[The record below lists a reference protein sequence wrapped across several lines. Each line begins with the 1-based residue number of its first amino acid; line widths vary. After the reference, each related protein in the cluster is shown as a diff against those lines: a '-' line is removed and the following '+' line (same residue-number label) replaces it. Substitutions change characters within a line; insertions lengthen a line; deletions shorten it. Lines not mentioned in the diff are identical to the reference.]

1 MVSSL
6 LAALAGIS
14 FHSALAA
21 RRNGLCMTKQTL
33 ESLRNTLTKL
43 QKRQSRLVYAKS
55 TGLLL
60 LALSA
65 LAAAGI
71 GYAAAFTTTGYA
83 SLGLLSLMLAL
94 GVGIGLLL
102 FRASRRGVSDQRA
115 LAHYVEEQLP
125 DFEQR
130 LLTSLEFDRSEA
142 GSSQRGVS
150 PAFVEQLWRDAASH
164 LESQQREVQR
174 VSSAREPLIFLF
186 AGLTAAAVVALS
198 LLESPALR
206 AAARGLTTPFADTAF
221 VEVQPAPTI
230 ALEVMPG
237 DVEMQR
243 GDSLTVSVRVENA
256 QPSALTLQLQD
267 DRLNWRDYPM
277 TLQASDESGASFS
290 YYLPALMKDTLYRV
304 LLPSGEVDSREHQIT
319 LYDLPQIESIAVALD
334 FPEYTGEEDTVE
346 EESGDIVAAR
356 GTEVVLNVLFNKPL
370 ARARILFESSN
381 EQTEEYVDSDLTIDG
396 LSGSVAFTV
405 QGDGVYRI
413 IANDLEGF
421 ETAAPLDYYIRAIE
435 DQAPVLTLRRPGADQ
450 EVFPLEEVVLEVDA
464 SDDYGLSEFT
474 LNYAVVGAEDTAID
488 FLPAESVRS
497 AQGETLLYLEDL
509 QVEPGDFVSYY
520 LTLADNNALDGPSQ
534 VVSDIYFLE
543 VIPTEQEFRRANQQG
558 GGGGGGQG
566 GGESSALVTVQ
577 KDIIAA
583 TWKLRN
589 RLRTAEENDIE
600 ADAEIIAE
608 SQREAT
614 GRARMSIDRL
624 AERLSFSDDS
634 YDLAVENLSLAIEQM
649 NLAASDLDELQV
661 TTALKP
667 EQLALQ
673 YILKAEANINRTDI
687 SMQQSGGGGG
697 GGGAQQERE
706 DLRELFEMEMG
717 QLENRY
723 ETPGG
728 SSQAGGSNAEEV
740 NKLEE
745 LARRQEALTRA
756 QRNLARREQEL
767 EEEQRRRELERLRRQ
782 QEQLSA
788 ELEQLARNSQSSQ
801 RGSQQRQQTGQQSA
815 QQAGQQGGS
824 QTNPQSGASA
834 QASAQQSQSS
844 QESAADGPQ
853 SAIDRAIE
861 QMQQASQSESA
872 ALAAAQSQ
880 KALESLREQQRELT
894 EQGESSVAQ
903 IARRLADR
911 GQSLLRQQQALEEG
925 LQAVSE
931 SQGLGQTRREARR
944 DDALEALLDAQRQ
957 QQRDIEEI
965 EDMLRAVVTRGDSE
979 DRRLLTQ
986 AQAASRELQPIRDDM
1001 ATSNRVLRNGM
1012 VNLAIDMEQ
1021 DLGAQI
1027 DSLAQ
1032 SLASLNPAQ
1041 QQAGDSQQAAQ
1052 DAQRLREEIEALES
1066 EVAQF
1071 NEQGQSPDGEAS
1083 LAQMRERLSSSQALA
1098 EGLSQ
1103 QLAQQRGG
1111 TAQRQAG
1118 QPSAVGTA
1126 RSVRSQ
1132 LSRQDIEDFLQRPEL
1147 FEALLNPIVE
1157 LEGALRAQA
1166 EREAASQQLFTADEE
1181 AIPEAYRDLVE
1192 QYYRTLSEGE
1202 AGGQP

>member
-1 MVSSL
+1 
-6 LAALAGIS
+6 
-14 FHSALAA
+14 
-21 RRNGLCMTKQTL
+21 MTKQTI
-33 ESLRNTLTKL
+33 ESLRYTLTSL
-43 QKRQSRLVYAKS
+43 QKRQSRLVFAKS
-55 TGLLL
+55 AGLLL
-60 LALSA
+60 LALST

-71 GYAAAFTTTGYA
+71 GYAAAFTSSGYA
-83 SLGLLSLMLAL
+83 SVGLLAVMLAS
-94 GVGIGLLL
+94 GVGVTVLIL
-102 FRASRRGVSDQRA
+102 RSSRRGLSDQKA

-130 LLTSLEFDRSEA
+130 LLTSLEFDRSQSTA
-142 GSSQRGVS
+142 AQRGVS
-150 PAFVEQLWRDAASH
+150 PAFVEQLWRDAAAH
-164 LESQQREVQR
+164 LETQQREVQR
-174 VSSAREPLIFLF
+174 VGSAREPLIFLF
-186 AGLTAAAVVALS
+186 SGIAALTVIALA
-198 LLESPALR
+198 LIESPALR
-206 AAARGLTTPFADTAF
+206 SAAQGLMTPFAEIAV
-221 VEVQPAPTI
+221 VEADPAAAI

-243 GDSLTVSVRVENA
+243 GDSLTVNVRVSNA
-256 QPSALTLQLQD
+256 QPPALTLQLQD

-277 TLQASDESGASFS
+277 TLEASDDGGASFS

-319 LYDLPQIESIAVALD
+319 LYDLPRVESIAVALD
-334 FPEYTGEEDTVE
+334 FPAYTGEEDAVE
-346 EESGDIVAAR
+346 EDSGDIVAPR
-356 GTEVVLNVLFNKPL
+356 GTQVALDVLFNKPL
-370 ARARILFESSN
+370 AQARILFESSL
-381 EQTEEYVDSDLTIDG
+381 EGAEELYVDSDLQVDG
-396 LSGSVAFTV
+396 LTGKVQFTV

-413 IANDLEGF
+413 VANDLDGF

-450 EVFPLEEVVLEVDA
+450 DVFPLEEVVLEVDA

-488 FLPAESVRS
+488 FLPAETVRS
-497 AQGETLLYLEDL
+497 AEGKALLYLEDL
-509 QVEPGDFVSYY
+509 AVEPGDFVSYY
-520 LTLADNNALDGPSQ
+520 LTLADNNALDGPTQ

-558 GGGGGGQG
+558 GGGGGGQQG

-589 RLRTAEENDIE
+589 RLRSAEDQDIE
-600 ADAEIIAE
+600 ADTEIIAQ

-649 NLAASDLDELQV
+649 NLAADDLDELQV
-661 TTALKP
+661 TSALKP

-687 SMQQSGGGGG
+687 SMQQNSGGGG

-728 SSQAGGSNAEEV
+728 NSQAGGSNAEEV

-756 QRNLARREQEL
+756 QRNLARREQDL
-767 EEEQRRRELERLRRQ
+767 EEEQRERELERLRRQ

-801 RGSQQRQQTGQQSA
+801 RGQQRSQSAAQDGVQSQQSSSQSSA
-815 QQAGQQGGS
+815 QPSSPSGS
-824 QTNPQSGASA
+824 RSSASA
-834 QASAQQSQSS
+834 QASNGQSPTQDPAEDS
-844 QESAADGPQ
+844 PR

-872 ALAAAQSQ
+872 ALAAARSQ

-911 GQSLLRQQQALEEG
+911 GQALLRQQQALEDG

-931 SQGLGQTRREARR
+931 AQGLGQTRREARR
-944 DDALEALLDAQRQ
+944 DDALETLLDAQRQ
-957 QQRDIEEI
+957 QQRDLEEI
-965 EDMLRAVVTRGDSE
+965 EDMLRAVVTRGDSD

-986 AQAASRELQPIRDDM
+986 AQAATRELQPLRDDM

-1032 SLASLNPAQ
+1032 SLAGLNPSQ
-1041 QQAGDSQQAAQ
+1041 QQTGDSQQLAQ
-1052 DAQRLREEIEALES
+1052 DAQRLREEIEALEA
-1066 EVAQF
+1066 EVGQF
-1071 NEQGQSPDGEAS
+1071 NQQGQEPRGETS
-1083 LAQMRERLSSSQALA
+1083 LAQMRERLSNSQQLA
-1098 EGLSQ
+1098 ETVSQ

-1111 TAQRQAG
+1111 NAQRQPG
-1118 QPSAVGTA
+1118 QPSSVGTA

-1132 LSRQDIEDFLQRPEL
+1132 LSRQDVEDFLQRPEL
-1147 FEALLNPIVE
+1147 FEALLNPIIE

-1181 AIPEAYRDLVE
+1181 QVPEAYRDLVE
-1192 QYYRTLSEGE
+1192 QYYRTLSEGDS
-1202 AGGQP
+1202 GGQP

>member
-1 MVSSL
+1 
-6 LAALAGIS
+6 
-14 FHSALAA
+14 
-21 RRNGLCMTKQTL
+21 MTKQTI
-33 ESLRNTLTKL
+33 ESLRYTLTSL
-43 QKRQSRLVYAKS
+43 QKRQSRLVFAKS
-55 TGLLL
+55 AGLLL
-60 LALSA
+60 LALST

-71 GYAAAFTTTGYA
+71 GYAAAFTSSGYA
-83 SLGLLSLMLAL
+83 SVGLLAVMLAS
-94 GVGIGLLL
+94 GVGVTVLIL
-102 FRASRRGVSDQRA
+102 RSSRRGLSDQKA

-130 LLTSLEFDRSEA
+130 LLTSLEFDRSQSTA
-142 GSSQRGVS
+142 AQRGVS
-150 PAFVEQLWRDAASH
+150 PAFVEQLWRDAAAH
-164 LESQQREVQR
+164 LETQQREVQR
-174 VSSAREPLIFLF
+174 VGSAREPLIFLF
-186 AGLTAAAVVALS
+186 SGIAALTVIALA
-198 LLESPALR
+198 LIESPALR
-206 AAARGLTTPFADTAF
+206 SAAQGLMTPFAEIAV
-221 VEVQPAPTI
+221 VEADPAAAI

-243 GDSLTVSVRVENA
+243 GDSLTVNVRVSNA
-256 QPSALTLQLQD
+256 QPPALTLQLQD

-277 TLQASDESGASFS
+277 TLEASDDGGASFS

-319 LYDLPQIESIAVALD
+319 LYDLPRVESIAVALD
-334 FPEYTGEEDTVE
+334 FPAYTGEEDTVE
-346 EESGDIVAAR
+346 EDSGDIVAPR
-356 GTEVVLNVLFNKPL
+356 GTQVALDVLFNKPL
-370 ARARILFESSN
+370 AQARILFESSL
-381 EQTEEYVDSDLTIDG
+381 EGAEELYVDSDLQVDG
-396 LSGSVAFTV
+396 LTGKVQFTV

-413 IANDLEGF
+413 VANDLDGF

-450 EVFPLEEVVLEVDA
+450 DVFPLEEVVLEVDA

-488 FLPAESVRS
+488 FLPAETVRS
-497 AQGETLLYLEDL
+497 AEGKTLLYLEDL
-509 QVEPGDFVSYY
+509 AVEPGDFVSYY
-520 LTLADNNALDGPSQ
+520 LTLADNNALDGPTQ

-558 GGGGGGQG
+558 GGGGGGQQG

-589 RLRTAEENDIE
+589 RLRSAEDQDIE
-600 ADAEIIAE
+600 ADTEIIAQ

-649 NLAASDLDELQV
+649 NLAADDLDELQV
-661 TTALKP
+661 TSALKP

-687 SMQQSGGGGG
+687 SMQQNSGGGG

-728 SSQAGGSNAEEV
+728 NSQAGGSNAEEV

-756 QRNLARREQEL
+756 QRNLARREQDL
-767 EEEQRRRELERLRRQ
+767 EEEQRERELERLRRQ

-801 RGSQQRQQTGQQSA
+801 RGQQRSQSAAQDGVQSQQSSSQSSA
-815 QQAGQQGGS
+815 QPSSPSGS
-824 QTNPQSGASA
+824 RSSASA
-834 QASAQQSQSS
+834 QASNGQSPTQDPAEDS
-844 QESAADGPQ
+844 PR

-872 ALAAAQSQ
+872 ALAAARSQ

-911 GQSLLRQQQALEEG
+911 GQALLRQQQALEDG

-931 SQGLGQTRREARR
+931 AQGLGQTRREARR
-944 DDALEALLDAQRQ
+944 DDALETLLDAQRQ
-957 QQRDIEEI
+957 QQRDLEEI
-965 EDMLRAVVTRGDSE
+965 EDMLRAVVTRGDSD

-986 AQAASRELQPIRDDM
+986 AQAATRELQPLRDDM

-1032 SLASLNPAQ
+1032 SLAGLNPSQ
-1041 QQAGDSQQAAQ
+1041 QQTGDSQQLAQ
-1052 DAQRLREEIEALES
+1052 DAQRLREEIEALEA
-1066 EVAQF
+1066 EVGQF
-1071 NEQGQSPDGEAS
+1071 NQQGQEPRGETS
-1083 LAQMRERLSSSQALA
+1083 LAQMRERLSNSQQLA
-1098 EGLSQ
+1098 ETVSQ

-1111 TAQRQAG
+1111 NAQRQPG
-1118 QPSAVGTA
+1118 QPSSVGTA

-1132 LSRQDIEDFLQRPEL
+1132 LSRQDVEDFLQRPEL
-1147 FEALLNPIVE
+1147 FEALLNPIIE

-1181 AIPEAYRDLVE
+1181 QVPEAYRDLVE
-1192 QYYRTLSEGE
+1192 QYYRTLSEGDS
-1202 AGGQP
+1202 GGQP

>member
-1 MVSSL
+1 
-6 LAALAGIS
+6 
-14 FHSALAA
+14 
-21 RRNGLCMTKQTL
+21 MTKQTI
-33 ESLRNTLTKL
+33 ESLRYTLTSL
-43 QKRQSRLVYAKS
+43 QKRQSRLVFAKS
-55 TGLLL
+55 AGLLL
-60 LALSA
+60 LAFST

-71 GYAAAFTTTGYA
+71 GYAAAFTSSGYA
-83 SLGLLSLMLAL
+83 AVGLPAGMLAS
-94 GVGIGLLL
+94 GVGVTVLIL
-102 FRASRRGVSDQRA
+102 RSSRRGLSDQKA

-130 LLTSLEFDRSEA
+130 LLTSLEFDRSQSTA
-142 GSSQRGVS
+142 VQRGVS
-150 PAFVEQLWRDAASH
+150 PAFVEQLWRDAAAH
-164 LESQQREVQR
+164 LETQQREVQR
-174 VSSAREPLIFLF
+174 VGSAREPLIFLF
-186 AGLTAAAVVALS
+186 SGLAALAVIALA
-198 LLESPALR
+198 LIESPALR
-206 AAARGLTTPFADTAF
+206 SAAQGLMTPFAEIAV
-221 VEVQPAPTI
+221 VEADPVAAI

-243 GDSLTVSVRVENA
+243 GDSLTVNVRVSNA
-256 QPSALTLQLQD
+256 QPPALTLQLQD

-277 TLQASDESGASFS
+277 TLEASDDDGASFS

-319 LYDLPQIESIAVALD
+319 LYDLPRVESIAVALD
-334 FPEYTGEEDTVE
+334 FPAYTGEEDTVE
-346 EESGDIVAAR
+346 EDSGDIVAPR
-356 GTEVVLNVLFNKPL
+356 GTQVALDVLFNKPL
-370 ARARILFESSN
+370 AQARILFESSL
-381 EQTEEYVDSDLTIDG
+381 EGAEELYVDSDLQVDG
-396 LSGSVAFTV
+396 LTGKVQFTV

-413 IANDLEGF
+413 VANDLDGF

-450 EVFPLEEVVLEVDA
+450 DVFPLEEVVLEVDA

-488 FLPAESVRS
+488 FLPAETVRS
-497 AQGETLLYLEDL
+497 AEGKTLLYLEDL
-509 QVEPGDFVSYY
+509 AVEPGDFVSYY
-520 LTLADNNALDGPSQ
+520 LTLADNNALDGPTQ

-558 GGGGGGQG
+558 GGGGGGQQG

-589 RLRTAEENDIE
+589 RLRSAEDQDIE
-600 ADAEIIAE
+600 ADTEIIAQ

-649 NLAASDLDELQV
+649 NLAADDLDELQV
-661 TTALKP
+661 TSALKP

-687 SMQQSGGGGG
+687 SMQQNSGGGG

-728 SSQAGGSNAEEV
+728 NSQAGGSNAEEV

-801 RGSQQRQQTGQQSA
+801 RGQQRSQSAAQGGEQSQQGQQNQQSQQNQASSQSA
-815 QQAGQQGGS
+815 S
-824 QTNPQSGASA
+824 QSSASA
-834 QASAQQSQSS
+834 QAANGQSS
-844 QESAADGPQ
+844 SQDPAQDSPR

-872 ALAAAQSQ
+872 ALAAARSQ

-911 GQSLLRQQQALEEG
+911 GKALLRQQQALEDG

-931 SQGLGQTRREARR
+931 AQGLGQTRREARR

-957 QQRDIEEI
+957 QQRDLEEI
-965 EDMLRAVVTRGDSE
+965 EDMLRAVVTRGDSD

-986 AQAASRELQPIRDDM
+986 AQAATRELQPLRDDM

-1032 SLASLNPAQ
+1032 SLAGLNPSQ
-1041 QQAGDSQQAAQ
+1041 QQTGDSQQLAQ
-1052 DAQRLREEIEALES
+1052 DAQRLREEIEALEA
-1066 EVAQF
+1066 EVGQF
-1071 NEQGQSPDGEAS
+1071 NQQGQEPRGETS
-1083 LAQMRERLSSSQALA
+1083 LAQMRERLSNSQQLA
-1098 EGLSQ
+1098 ETVSQ

-1111 TAQRQAG
+1111 NAQRQPG
-1118 QPSAVGTA
+1118 QPSSVGTA

-1132 LSRQDIEDFLQRPEL
+1132 LSRQDVEDFLQRPEL
-1147 FEALLNPIVE
+1147 FEALLNPIIE

-1181 AIPEAYRDLVE
+1181 QVPEAYRDLVE
-1192 QYYRTLSEGE
+1192 QYYRTLSEGDS
-1202 AGGQP
+1202 GGQP

>member
-1 MVSSL
+1 
-6 LAALAGIS
+6 
-14 FHSALAA
+14 
-21 RRNGLCMTKQTL
+21 MTKQTI
-33 ESLRNTLTKL
+33 ESLRYTLTSL
-43 QKRQSRLVYAKS
+43 QKRQSRLVFAKS
-55 TGLLL
+55 AGLLL
-60 LALSA
+60 LALST

-71 GYAAAFTTTGYA
+71 GYAAAFTSSGYA
-83 SLGLLSLMLAL
+83 SVGLLAVMFAS
-94 GVGIGLLL
+94 GVGVTFLIL
-102 FRASRRGVSDQRA
+102 RSSRRGLSDQKA

-130 LLTSLEFDRSEA
+130 LLTSLEFDRSQSTA
-142 GSSQRGVS
+142 AQRGVS
-150 PAFVEQLWRDAASH
+150 PAFVEQLWRDAAAH
-164 LESQQREVQR
+164 LETQQREVQR
-174 VSSAREPLIFLF
+174 VGSAREPLIFLF
-186 AGLTAAAVVALS
+186 SGLAALTVIALA
-198 LLESPALR
+198 LIESPALR
-206 AAARGLTTPFADTAF
+206 SAAQGLMTPFAEIAV
-221 VEVQPAPTI
+221 VEADPVAAI

-243 GDSLTVSVRVENA
+243 GDSLTVNVRVSNA
-256 QPSALTLQLQD
+256 QPPALTLQLQD

-277 TLQASDESGASFS
+277 TLEASDDDGASFS

-319 LYDLPQIESIAVALD
+319 LYDLPRVESIAVALD
-334 FPEYTGEEDTVE
+334 FPAYTGEEDTVE
-346 EESGDIVAAR
+346 EDSGDIVAPR
-356 GTEVVLNVLFNKPL
+356 GTQVALDVLFNKPL
-370 ARARILFESSN
+370 AQARILFESSL
-381 EQTEEYVDSDLTIDG
+381 EGVEELYVDSDLQVDG
-396 LSGSVAFTV
+396 LAGKVQFTV
-405 QGDGVYRI
+405 KGDGVYRI
-413 IANDLEGF
+413 VASDLDGF

-450 EVFPLEEVVLEVDA
+450 DVFPLEEVVLEVDA
-464 SDDYGLSEFT
+464 SDDYGLSEFK

-488 FLPAESVRS
+488 FLPAETVRS
-497 AQGETLLYLEDL
+497 AEGKTLLYLEDL
-509 QVEPGDFVSYY
+509 AVEPGDFVSYY
-520 LTLADNNALDGPSQ
+520 LTLADNNALDGPTQ

-558 GGGGGGQG
+558 GGGGGGQQG

-589 RLRTAEENDIE
+589 RLRSAEDQDIE
-600 ADAEIIAE
+600 ADTEIIAQ

-649 NLAASDLDELQV
+649 NLAADDLDELQV
-661 TTALKP
+661 TSALKP

-687 SMQQSGGGGG
+687 SMQQNSGGGG

-728 SSQAGGSNAEEV
+728 NSQAGGSNAEEV

-788 ELEQLARNSQSSQ
+788 ELEQLASNSQSSQ
-801 RGSQQRQQTGQQSA
+801 RGQQRSQSAAQGGEQSQQNQQNQQS
-815 QQAGQQGGS
+815 QQNQPSS
-824 QTNPQSGASA
+824 QAASQSSASA
-834 QASAQQSQSS
+834 QAANGQSSAQDPAEDS
-844 QESAADGPQ
+844 PR

-861 QMQQASQSESA
+861 QMQQASRSESA
-872 ALAAAQSQ
+872 ALAAARSQ

-911 GQSLLRQQQALEEG
+911 GQALLRQQQALEDG

-931 SQGLGQTRREARR
+931 AQGLGQTRREARR

-957 QQRDIEEI
+957 QQRDLEEI
-965 EDMLRAVVTRGDSE
+965 EDMLRAVVTRGDSD

-986 AQAASRELQPIRDDM
+986 AQAATRELQPLRDDM

-1032 SLASLNPAQ
+1032 SLAGLNPSQ
-1041 QQAGDSQQAAQ
+1041 QQTGDSQQLAQ
-1052 DAQRLREEIEALES
+1052 DAQRLREEIEALEA
-1066 EVAQF
+1066 EVGQF
-1071 NEQGQSPDGEAS
+1071 NQQGQEPRGETS
-1083 LAQMRERLSSSQALA
+1083 LAQMRERLSNSQQLA
-1098 EGLSQ
+1098 EAVSQ

-1111 TAQRQAG
+1111 NAQRQPG
-1118 QPSAVGTA
+1118 QPSSVGSA

-1132 LSRQDIEDFLQRPEL
+1132 LSRQDVEDFLERPEL
-1147 FEALLNPIVE
+1147 FEALLKPIIE

-1181 AIPEAYRDLVE
+1181 QVPEAYRDLVE
-1192 QYYRTLSEGE
+1192 QYYRTLSEGNS
-1202 AGGQP
+1202 GGQP

>member
-1 MVSSL
+1 
-6 LAALAGIS
+6 
-14 FHSALAA
+14 
-21 RRNGLCMTKQTL
+21 MTKQTI
-33 ESLRNTLTKL
+33 ESLRYTLTSL
-43 QKRQSRLVYAKS
+43 QKRQSRLVFAKS
-55 TGLLL
+55 AGLLL
-60 LALSA
+60 LALST

-71 GYAAAFTTTGYA
+71 GYAAAFTSSGYA
-83 SLGLLSLMLAL
+83 SVGLLAVMLAS
-94 GVGIGLLL
+94 GVGVTVLIL
-102 FRASRRGVSDQRA
+102 RSSRRGLSDQKA

-130 LLTSLEFDRSEA
+130 LLTSLEFDRSQSTA
-142 GSSQRGVS
+142 AQRGVS
-150 PAFVEQLWRDAASH
+150 PAFVEQLWRDAAAH
-164 LESQQREVQR
+164 LETQQREVQR
-174 VSSAREPLIFLF
+174 VGSAREPLIFLF
-186 AGLTAAAVVALS
+186 SGIAALTVIALA
-198 LLESPALR
+198 LIESPALR
-206 AAARGLTTPFADTAF
+206 SAAQGLMTPFAEIAV
-221 VEVQPAPTI
+221 VEADPAAAI

-243 GDSLTVSVRVENA
+243 GDSLTVNVRVSNA
-256 QPSALTLQLQD
+256 QPPALTLQLQD

-277 TLQASDESGASFS
+277 TLEASDDGGASFS

-319 LYDLPQIESIAVALD
+319 LYDLPRVESIAVALD
-334 FPEYTGEEDTVE
+334 FPAYTGEEDTVE
-346 EESGDIVAAR
+346 EDSGDIVAPR
-356 GTEVVLNVLFNKPL
+356 GTQVALDVLFNKPL
-370 ARARILFESSN
+370 AQARILFESSL
-381 EQTEEYVDSDLTIDG
+381 EGAEELYVDSDLQVDG
-396 LSGSVAFTV
+396 LTGKVQFTV

-413 IANDLEGF
+413 VANDLDGF

-450 EVFPLEEVVLEVDA
+450 DVFPLEEVVLEVDA

-488 FLPAESVRS
+488 FLPAETVRS
-497 AQGETLLYLEDL
+497 AEGKTLLYLEDL
-509 QVEPGDFVSYY
+509 AVEPGDFVSYY
-520 LTLADNNALDGPSQ
+520 LTLADNNALDGPTQ

-558 GGGGGGQG
+558 GGGGGGQQG

-589 RLRTAEENDIE
+589 RLRSAEDQDIE
-600 ADAEIIAE
+600 ADTEIIAQ

-649 NLAASDLDELQV
+649 NLAADDLDELQV
-661 TTALKP
+661 TSALKP

-687 SMQQSGGGGG
+687 SMQQNSGGGG

-728 SSQAGGSNAEEV
+728 NSQAGGSNAEEV

-756 QRNLARREQEL
+756 QRNLARREQDL
-767 EEEQRRRELERLRRQ
+767 EEEQRERELERLRRQ

-788 ELEQLARNSQSSQ
+788 ELEQLAHNSQSSQ
-801 RGSQQRQQTGQQSA
+801 RGQQRSQSAAQDGVQSQQSRSQSSA
-815 QQAGQQGGS
+815 QPSSPSGS
-824 QTNPQSGASA
+824 RSSASA
-834 QASAQQSQSS
+834 QASNGQSPTQDPAQDS
-844 QESAADGPQ
+844 PR

-872 ALAAAQSQ
+872 ALAAARSQ

-911 GQSLLRQQQALEEG
+911 GQALLRQQQALEDG

-931 SQGLGQTRREARR
+931 AQGLGQTRREARR

-957 QQRDIEEI
+957 QQRDLEEI
-965 EDMLRAVVTRGDSE
+965 EDMLRAVVTRGDSD

-986 AQAASRELQPIRDDM
+986 AQAATRELQPLRDDM

-1032 SLASLNPAQ
+1032 SLAGLNPSQ
-1041 QQAGDSQQAAQ
+1041 QQTGDSQQLAQ
-1052 DAQRLREEIEALES
+1052 DAQRLREEIEALEA
-1066 EVAQF
+1066 EVGQF
-1071 NEQGQSPDGEAS
+1071 NQQGQEPRGETS
-1083 LAQMRERLSSSQALA
+1083 LAQMRERLSNSQQLA
-1098 EGLSQ
+1098 EAVSQ

-1111 TAQRQAG
+1111 NAQRQPG
-1118 QPSAVGTA
+1118 QPSSVGTA

-1132 LSRQDIEDFLQRPEL
+1132 LSRQDVEDFLQRPEL
-1147 FEALLNPIVE
+1147 FEALLNPIIE

-1181 AIPEAYRDLVE
+1181 QVPEAYRDLVE
-1192 QYYRTLSEGE
+1192 QYYRTLSEGDS
-1202 AGGQP
+1202 GGQP

>member
-1 MVSSL
+1 
-6 LAALAGIS
+6 
-14 FHSALAA
+14 
-21 RRNGLCMTKQTL
+21 MTKQTI
-33 ESLRNTLTKL
+33 ESLRYTLTSL
-43 QKRQSRLVYAKS
+43 QKRQSRLVFAKFA
-55 TGLLL
+55 GLLL

-71 GYAAAFTTTGYA
+71 GYAAAFASSGYA
-83 SLGLLSLMLAL
+83 AAGLIAVMFASGL
-94 GVGIGLLL
+94 GVCVLL
-102 FRASRRGVSDQRA
+102 FRASRRGLSDQKA

-130 LLTSLEFDRSEA
+130 LLTSLEFDRSQSTA
-142 GSSQRGVS
+142 AQRGVS
-150 PAFVEQLWRDAASH
+150 PVFVEQLWRDAAAH
-164 LESQQREVQR
+164 LETQQREVQR
-174 VSSAREPLIFLF
+174 VGSAREPLIFLF
-186 AGLTAAAVVALS
+186 TGFAAATVLVLALVESSALRSAAQGLMTPFAEVAVVA
-198 LLESPALR
+198 
-206 AAARGLTTPFADTAF
+206 AD
-221 VEVQPAPTI
+221 PAPAIT
-230 ALEVMPG
+230 LDVMPG

-243 GDSLTVSVRVENA
+243 GDSLTVTVRVSNA
-256 QPSALTLQLQD
+256 QPPALTLQLQD

-277 TLQASDESGASFS
+277 TPEASDDSGASFS
-290 YYLPALMKDTLYRV
+290 YYLPALTRDTLYRV

-319 LYDLPQIESIAVALD
+319 LYDLPRVETIDVALD
-334 FPEYTGEEDTVE
+334 FPDYTGEEDTVE
-346 EESGDIVAAR
+346 EDSGDIVAPR
-356 GTEVVLNVLFNKPL
+356 GTLVELDIAFNKPL
-370 ARARILFESSN
+370 AQARIVFESNS
-381 EQTEEYVDSDLTIDG
+381 EDREMRYVDSDLEVEGRTG
-396 LSGSVAFTV
+396 KARFTV

-413 IANDLEGF
+413 VANDLDGF

-435 DQAPVLTLRRPGADQ
+435 DQPPVLTLRRPGADQ
-450 EVFPLEEVVLEVDA
+450 DVFPLEEVVLEVDA

-488 FLPAESVRS
+488 FLPAQSVRS
-497 AQGETLLYLEDL
+497 AEGRALLYLEDL
-509 QVEPGDFVSYY
+509 AVEPGDFVSYY
-520 LTLADNNALDGPSQ
+520 LTLADNNALDGPTQ
-534 VVSDIYFLE
+534 LVSDIYFLE
-543 VIPTEQEFRRANQQG
+543 VIPTEQEFRRANQQGG

-589 RLRTAEENDIE
+589 RLRSAQDQDIE
-600 ADAEIIAE
+600 ADTEIIAQ

-624 AERLSFSDDS
+624 SERLSFSDDS

-649 NLAASDLDELQV
+649 NLAANDLDELQV
-661 TTALKP
+661 TSALKP

-687 SMQQSGGGGG
+687 SMQQGGGGGG

-728 SSQAGGSNAEEV
+728 ASQAGGSNAEEV

-801 RGSQQRQQTGQQSA
+801 RGQQVSQSSGQGSEQRNEQGSEQQTQQS
-815 QQAGQQGGS
+815 GS
-824 QTNPQSGASA
+824 QSSPQSGSRSGASA
-834 QASAQQSQSS
+834 QASSEQSPSAQD
-844 QESAADGPQ
+844 SATDSPQ

-861 QMQQASQSESA
+861 QMRQASQSESA
-872 ALAAAQSQ
+872 ALAAARSQ
-880 KALESLREQQRELT
+880 KALESLREQQRELSA
-894 EQGESSVAQ
+894 QGESSVAQ

-911 GQSLLRQQQALEEG
+911 GQALLRQQQALEEG
-925 LQAVSE
+925 LRAVSE
-931 SQGLGQTRREARR
+931 AQGLGQTRREARR

-957 QQRDIEEI
+957 QQRDLEEI

-986 AQAASRELQPIRDDM
+986 AQAASRELQPLRDDM

-1027 DSLAQ
+1027 DSFAQ
-1032 SLASLNPAQ
+1032 SLAGLSPSQ
-1041 QQAGDSQQAAQ
+1041 QQTGDGQQLAQ
-1052 DAQRLREEIEALES
+1052 DAQRLREQLEALEA
-1066 EVAQF
+1066 EVGQF
-1071 NEQGQSPDGEAS
+1071 NQQGPGGESS
-1083 LAQMRERLSSSQALA
+1083 LAQMRERLSNSQELA
-1098 EGLSQ
+1098 ESVSQ

-1111 TAQRQAG
+1111 NAQRQPG
-1118 QPSAVGTA
+1118 QPSSVGTA

-1147 FEALLNPIVE
+1147 FEALLNPIIE

-1181 AIPEAYRDLVE
+1181 AIPDAYRDLVE

-1202 AGGQP
+1202 RGGQP